1 MARVVPAVGI
11 VAEQEFEAARRIIPA
26 LTGYS
31 DYRDWLDAREG
42 FALGLS
48 AAGVERS
55 LISVDLSSFAAWCG
69 MTGEP
74 CDETALDAFAAITL
88 TVRRSGAWRAF
99 AVLSAVDFR
108 AYCAVAG
115 LEPNSRRGWLRH
127 RRTEKAAA
135 ARAACVVVETPV
147 RIENFLDWCESL
159 QQAPCD
165 SSLDRYARLLLEAL
179 VG

>member
-1 MARVVPAVGI
+1 M
-11 VAEQEFEAARRIIPA
+11 IPA
-26 LTGYS
+26 LAGYS

-48 AAGVERS
+48 AAGAECS
-55 LISVDLSSFAAWCG
+55 LICVDLTSFAAWRG

-88 TVRRSGAWRAF
+88 IVRRSGAWRAF
-99 AVLSAVDFR
+99 ATLSAVDFR
-108 AYCAVAG
+108 AYRAAAG
-115 LEPNSRRGWLRH
+115 LEPNSRRGWLR
-127 RRTEKAAA
+127 RRRAERAAA
-135 ARAACVVVETPV
+135 ATPACAVVETPV

-159 QQAPCD
+159 KQAPCD
-165 SSLDRYARLLLEAL
+165 SSLDRYARLLLETL